1 MNPERPRPSLGKRL
15 VVVKLVPASQSVG
28 QAFAASSGWSCAD
41 PWARPPNRRAMM
53 APSLSFVSVT
63 QPTPTFHVG
72 TSGFS
77 YDEWRPAFYPDD
89 LKKDRM
95 LAFYAERLP
104 AVELNNTFYRLP
116 SAKMA
121 ANWRAQVPASFR
133 FVVKASQRL
142 TWTQKLKDCGEL
154 LQVLFRALEPLGDT
168 LGCVFY
174 QVPKWVRKDVELLR
188 EFLALQPASLRIAFE
203 FAHASWSEDDAL
215 VALRERNAAVVAS
228 DKDDGPEPVLHDT
241 ADWAYVRL
249 RRSAYD
255 DVALRAWRQRVSERA
270 PGGGFVFFKHEDS
283 CAGPALAKRF
293 LAL

>member
-1 MNPERPRPSLGKRL
+1 VSH
-15 VVVKLVPASQSVG
+15 S
-28 QAFAASSGWSCAD
+28 
-41 PWARPPNRRAMM
+41 
-53 APSLSFVSVT
+53 API
-63 QPTPTFHVG
+63 HVG

-77 YDEWRPAFYPDD
+77 YDEWRPAFYPAD

-121 ANWRAQVPASFR
+121 ATWRAAVPATFR

-154 LQVLFRALEPLGDT
+154 LQVLFTAIEPLGET

-174 QVPKWVRKDVELLR
+174 QVPKWVKKDLDVLR
-188 EFLALQPASLRIAFE
+188 EFLALQPTGVRIAFE
-203 FAHASWSEDDAL
+203 FAHASWLEDDAL
-215 VALRERNAAVVAS
+215 ALLRERNAAVVAS

-241 ADWAYVRL
+241 ADWAYLRL
-249 RRSAYD
+249 RRAGYAD
-255 DVALRAWRQRVSERA
+255 AVLRSWRDRLLLQCK
-270 PGGGFVFFKHEDS
+270 GGGFVFFKHEDS
-283 CAGPALAKRF
+283 CAGPALASRF
-293 LAL
+293 LSL